1 METDLTIS
9 EVAADPLIAMMI
21 EADGVSIEDL
31 KMLLQTT
38 AKLEVERL
46 RVHLHERHAADF
58 YERLDEKARAE
69 EISWQGGKC
78 G

>member
-31 KMLLQTT
+31 KVLLHTT
-38 AKLEVERL
+38 AKIEVERL
-46 RVHLHERHAADF
+46 RLRLHERQAADF
-58 YERLDEKARAE
+58 YERLDEKARTE
-69 EISWQGGKC
+69 ETSWPGETC
-78 G
+78 A